1 MLRDA
6 EISAFFSMFNLSMGS
21 RVLKQKVGYSS
32 VIIPSSCKW
41 VRNCQFGHT
50 SIVHAWMLWIHRRVV
65 NLSTNDD
72 TRASFTNHTF
82 CFFKAV
88 ISETGLW
95 FWLEPFF
102 ENLTTLEVTLS
113 QKGIRSRLWHADD
126 FCHLTPV
133 YIFLHA
139 SQNHLVYSFLLL
151 SSSWFYT

>member
-1 MLRDA
+1 MQRLVL
-6 EISAFFSMFNLSMGS
+6 FFSMFNLSMGS

-102 ENLTTLEVTLS
+102 FWKSDHSKVTLS